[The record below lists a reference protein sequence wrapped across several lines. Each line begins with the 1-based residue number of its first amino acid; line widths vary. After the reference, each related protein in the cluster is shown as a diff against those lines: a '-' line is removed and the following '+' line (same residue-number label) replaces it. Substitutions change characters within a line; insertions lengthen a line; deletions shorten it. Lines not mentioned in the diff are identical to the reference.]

1 MNMKL
6 SAVLVSIAATS
17 AIPAAVWAQPKSDR
31 TYAQRLVDE
40 AMARHPEVLVLA
52 MHVTPP
58 KSADNLIIASNI
70 GRIGKKADEDDLRVI
85 ATGKPNLEV
94 NKTGDRFEVE
104 LPLQDLSHRTVGALG
119 VVFPYKAGDD
129 KLALQKKAEMIRDE
143 MRGRIS
149 HTANL
154 MDPERFDSETPMNTY
169 AQALVDKTLA
179 AHPEVLIL
187 GMHVTPPN
195 RSENVILASNIGR
208 IGKKADEDDMGVIRT
223 DKARLEVNET
233 GDRFEVE
240 LPLHDAAAKPIGALG
255 VVFPYKKG
263 DGEAAFQKKAES
275 VRDEMARQI
284 PSLAKLVE
292 PAR

>member
-1 MNMKL
+1 MNARVAIVVTVAAAC
-6 SAVLVSIAATS
+6 AVPLASRAEEKPGRI
-17 AIPAAVWAQPKSDR
+17 
-31 TYAQRLVDE
+31 YAQRLVDE
-40 AMARHPEVLVLA
+40 TIARHPEVVVLM

-58 KSADNLIIASNI
+58 KQADNVIIASNI

-85 ATGKPNLEV
+85 HTGKPNLEV
-94 NKTGDRFEVE
+94 NKAGDRFEAE
-104 LPLQDLSHRTVGALG
+104 LPLLDISHRTVGALG

-129 KLALQKKAEMIRDE
+129 KLALQKKAEAIRDE
-143 MRGRIS
+143 LGGRIS

-154 MDPERFDSETPMNTY
+154 MDPERFDAVTPMGTY

-187 GMHVTPPN
+187 GMHVTPPG
-195 RSENVILASNIGR
+195 RTENVILASNIGR
-208 IGKKADEDDMGVIRT
+208 IGKKADEDDMGVVRT
-223 DKARLEVNET
+223 GKPKLEVNET

-240 LPLHDAAAKPIGALG
+240 LQLKDAAAHSIGAIG

-263 DGEAAFQKKAES
+263 DDQAALQKKAEA

-284 PSLAKLVE
+284 PSLARLVE
-292 PAR
+292 PSK